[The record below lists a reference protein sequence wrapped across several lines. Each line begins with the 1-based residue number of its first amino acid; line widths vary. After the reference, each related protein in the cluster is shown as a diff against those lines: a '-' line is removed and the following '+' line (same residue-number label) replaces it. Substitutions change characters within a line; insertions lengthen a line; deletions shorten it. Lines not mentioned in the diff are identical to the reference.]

1 MEAGRRMQWW
11 ILAAAAVIVASLLSI
26 PFLRHFFQATYPGAI
41 VETAGDSSYR
51 AGETVAGTTIHS
63 GAFEPLSL
71 RLEDGTRVEMRGQSE
86 LALESANDGVR
97 VRLSSGSI
105 LVTAARQ
112 RGGHLYVE
120 TPDTIVSVVGT
131 VFLVERTSLGTRV
144 GVCEGEVEVRQ
155 GLELRKLIPG
165 QQASTNPSMEGPLV
179 EAIVW
184 SSQRGPP
191 QCAPAAVCSL
201 SAITAR
207 SSGERAK
214 GAAEGTTEARR

>member
-1 MEAGRRMQWW
+1 
-11 ILAAAAVIVASLLSI
+11 
-26 PFLRHFFQATYPGAI
+26 
-41 VETAGDSSYR
+41 
-51 AGETVAGTTIHS
+51 
-63 GAFEPLSL
+63 
-71 RLEDGTRVEMRGQSE
+71 MRGQSE
-86 LALESANDGVR
+86 LELESANDGVR

-105 LVTAARQ
+105 LVTAAKQ

-144 GVCEGEVEVRQ
+144 GVCEGEVEVARQ

-165 QQASTNPSMEGPLV
+165 SAGFDKSVYGRAARGSHRLEQ
-179 EAIVW
+179 
-184 SSQRGPP
+184 QRGPS
-191 QCAPAAVCSL
+191 QCALAAVCSL